1 MNGVHGAMV
10 LVLMLKINIIII
22 IIIIALM
29 IDADYKSDGWLGGG
43 ASEARV
49 GAIGDSCRL
58 ERGEWIEVE
67 IRI

>member
-1 MNGVHGAMV
+1 MNGIHGA
-10 LVLMLKINIIII
+10 LVLMLKINIIMII
-22 IIIIALM
+22 IVLLLNSID
-29 IDADYKSDGWLGGG
+29 DADYKSDGWLGGG